1 MNDELKTMNREPMTL
16 QGKEIVLGVTGSIA
30 AYKAVELLR
39 ELVKAGASVKVVMT
53 QSAQRFVAPLTFA
66 TLSRQEV
73 MTDLFT
79 LDYDAKIRHIAAT
92 EGADL
97 LLVAPATANVI
108 GKFARGLADDL
119 LTNLF
124 LASTRPV
131 LLAPAMDADM
141 YRHPAVQENLERLR
155 AWGVRI
161 VGPAEGELASG
172 MWGPGRLAEIPEIL
186 QAVTEILQPM
196 NDLAGEVVLVTAG
209 PTHEPIDPVRYLSN
223 RSSGKMGYAL
233 AQEAADRGAQTI
245 LVSGPTALTAPRGVE
260 VIQVETALQMSAA
273 VLGRL
278 PKATVVIKAAAVS
291 DYRLSKPSKSKLK
304 KSETSHTLE
313 LVPNPDILKEIGAQ
327 KGARIVV
334 GFAAE
339 TGDLLRQAERK
350 LKEKNLDLIVAND
363 VTWEGAG
370 FSHDTN
376 HVIMIDLYGEIEE
389 VPLSPKRQVARR
401 ILDRVV
407 HLRKKRGSRG

>member
-1 MNDELKTMNREPMTL
+1 MSL

-196 NDLAGEVVLVTAG
+196 NDLAGEVILVTAG
-209 PTHEPIDPVRYLSN
+209 PTHEPIDPVRYLTN
-223 RSSGKMGYAL
+223 RSSGKMGYAI
-233 AQEAADRGAQTI
+233 AQEASDRGAQTI

-260 VIQVETALQMSAA
+260 VIQVETALQMSTA
-273 VLGRL
+273 VLDHL
-278 PKATVVIKAAAVS
+278 PKTTVVIKAAAVS

-304 KSETSHTLE
+304 KSETLHTLE

-363 VTWEGAG
+363 V
-370 FSHDTN
+370 
-376 HVIMIDLYGEIEE
+376 IMVDCYGEIEE

>member
-1 MNDELKTMNREPMTL
+1 MNSEPRL
-16 QGKEIVLGVTGSIA
+16 LSGKEIVLGVTGSIA

-39 ELVKAGASVKVVMT
+39 MLVKAGASVTVVLT
-53 QSAQRFVAPLTFA
+53 EAAQRFVGPLTFA
-66 TLSRQEV
+66 ALSRREV

-79 LDYDAKIRHIAAT
+79 LDYEAKIRHIAAT

-97 LLVAPATANVI
+97 LLVAPATANII

-124 LASTRPV
+124 LACTRPV
-131 LLAPAMDADM
+131 LVAPAMDADM
-141 YRHPAVQENLERLR
+141 YRHPGVQENLERLR

-172 MWGPGRLAEIPEIL
+172 MWGPGRLAEITEIL
-186 QAVTEILQPM
+186 QAVAEILRPRS
-196 NDLAGEVVLVTAG
+196 DLGGEVVLVTAG
-209 PTHEPIDPVRYLSN
+209 PTHEPLDPVRYLTN
-223 RSSGKMGYAL
+223 RSSGKMGYAI
-233 AQEAADRGAQTI
+233 AEEAADRGARTI
-245 LVSGPTALTAPRGVE
+245 LVSGPTGLTPPKGVE
-260 VIQVETALQMSAA
+260 TIRIETALQMRTA
-273 VLGRL
+273 VLEHL
-278 PKATVVIKAAAVS
+278 PEATVVIKAAAVS
-291 DYRLSKPSKSKLK
+291 DYRLVQPADLK
-304 KSETSHTLE
+304 VKKEEQSLTLK

-327 KGARIVV
+327 KGGRILV

-363 VTWEGAG
+363 VSQEGAG

-376 HVIMIDLYGEIEE
+376 AVVILDQDGGVEE
-389 VPLSPKRQVARR
+389 LPLLPKRTVARR

-407 HLRKKRGSRG
+407 RLRQKRG

>member
-1 MNDELKTMNREPMTL
+1 MTL
-16 QGKEIVLGVTGSIA
+16 AGKEIVLGVTGSIA

-53 QSAQRFVAPLTFA
+53 ESAQRFVAPLTFA

-108 GKFARGLADDL
+108 GRFARGLADDL

-155 AWGVRI
+155 TWGVRI

-172 MWGPGRLAEIPEIL
+172 MWGPGRLAEIQEIL
-186 QAVTEILQPM
+186 KAVTEILQPT
-196 NDLAGEVVLVTAG
+196 NDLAGEVVIVTAG
-209 PTHEPIDPVRYLSN
+209 PTHEPIDPVRYLTN
-223 RSSGKMGYAL
+223 RSSGKMGYAI
-233 AQEAADRGAQTI
+233 AQEAADRGARTI

-260 VIQVETALQMSAA
+260 VIQVETALEMRAA
-273 VLGRL
+273 MLDHL

-291 DYRLSKPSKSKLK
+291 DYRLSRPSTSKVK
-304 KSETSHTLE
+304 KSEKSQTLE

-339 TGDLLRQAERK
+339 TGDLLRQAGGK
-350 LKEKNLDLIVAND
+350 LKEKNLDLIVVND
-363 VTWEGAG
+363 IGAEGAG

-376 HVIMIDLYGEIEE
+376 VVSILDLDGGVEE
-389 VPLSPKRQVARR
+389 LPLLPKRQVARR

-407 HLRKKRGSRG
+407 RLRQQRRTTDSRTG

>member
-1 MNDELKTMNREPMTL
+1 MTL

-108 GKFARGLADDL
+108 GRFARGLADDL

-155 AWGVRI
+155 TWGVRI

-209 PTHEPIDPVRYLSN
+209 PTHEPIDPVRYLAN
-223 RSSGKMGYAL
+223 RSSGKMGYAI
-233 AQEAADRGAQTI
+233 AQEASDRGAQTI

-260 VIQVETALQMSAA
+260 MIQVETALQMSAA
-273 VLGRL
+273 VLDHL

-291 DYRLSKPSKSKLK
+291 DYRLSRPSKSKLK
-304 KSETSHTLE
+304 KSETSHALE
-313 LVPNPDILKEIGAQ
+313 LVLNPDILKEIGAQ
-327 KGARIVV
+327 KGARIVI

-350 LKEKNLDLIVAND
+350 LKEKNLDLIVVND
-363 VTWEGAG
+363 VGAAGAG

-376 HVIMIDLYGEIEE
+376 VVSILDLDGGVEE
-389 VPLSPKRQVARR
+389 LPLLPKRQVARR

-407 HLRKKRGSRG
+407 RLRQKRGSRG

>member
-1 MNDELKTMNREPMTL
+1 MSL

-53 QSAQRFVAPLTFA
+53 ESAQRFVAPLTFA

-73 MTDLFT
+73 MSDLFA
-79 LDYDAKIRHIAAT
+79 LEYGAKIRHIAAT

-97 LLVAPATANVI
+97 LLIAPATANVI

-131 LLAPAMDADM
+131 LLAPAMDANM

-196 NDLAGEVVLVTAG
+196 NDLAGEVILVTAG
-209 PTHEPIDPVRYLSN
+209 PTHEPIDPVRYLTN
-223 RSSGKMGYAL
+223 RSSGKMGYAI
-233 AQEAADRGAQTI
+233 AQEASDRGAQTI

-260 VIQVETALQMSAA
+260 VIQVETALQMSTA
-273 VLGRL
+273 VLDHL
-278 PKATVVIKAAAVS
+278 PKTTVVIKAAAVS

-304 KSETSHTLE
+304 KSETLHTLE

-376 HVIMIDLYGEIEE
+376 HVIMVDCYGEIEE

-401 ILDRVV
+401 ILDRVAC
-407 HLRKKRGSRG
+407 LNQPMLISTASES

>member
-1 MNDELKTMNREPMTL
+1 MNREPMSL

-53 QSAQRFVAPLTFA
+53 ESAQRFVAPLTFA

-209 PTHEPIDPVRYLSN
+209 PTHEPIDPVRYLTN
-223 RSSGKMGYAL
+223 RSSGKMGYAI

-291 DYRLSKPSKSKLK
+291 DYRLSRPSTSKLK

>member
-1 MNDELKTMNREPMTL
+1 MSL

-53 QSAQRFVAPLTFA
+53 ESAQRFVAPLTFA

-108 GKFARGLADDL
+108 GRFARGLADDL

-155 AWGVRI
+155 TWGVRI

-172 MWGPGRLAEIPEIL
+172 MWGPGRLAEIQEIL
-186 QAVTEILQPM
+186 KAVTEILQPT
-196 NDLAGEVVLVTAG
+196 NDLAGDVVIVTAG
-209 PTHEPIDPVRYLSN
+209 PTHEPIDPVRYLTN
-223 RSSGKMGYAL
+223 RSSGKMGYAI

-260 VIQVETALQMSAA
+260 VIQVETALEMRAA
-273 VLGRL
+273 MLDHL

-291 DYRLSKPSKSKLK
+291 DYRLSRPSASKVK
-304 KSETSHTLE
+304 KSEKSQTLE

>member
-1 MNDELKTMNREPMTL
+1 MNREPMSL

-108 GKFARGLADDL
+108 GRFARGLADDL

-172 MWGPGRLAEIPEIL
+172 LWGPGRLAEIQEIL
-186 QAVTEILQPM
+186 KAVTEILQPT
-196 NDLAGEVVLVTAG
+196 NDLAGEVVIVTAG
-209 PTHEPIDPVRYLSN
+209 PTHEPIDPVRYLTN
-223 RSSGKMGYAL
+223 RSSGKMGYAI

-260 VIQVETALQMSAA
+260 VIQVETALQMRAA
-273 VLGRL
+273 MLDHL

-291 DYRLSKPSKSKLK
+291 DYRLSRPSTSKVK
-304 KSETSHTLE
+304 KSEKSQTLE

-327 KGARIVV
+327 KGTRIVV

>member
-1 MNDELKTMNREPMTL
+1 MNREPMRL

-39 ELVKAGASVKVVMT
+39 ELVKAGASVKVVLT
-53 QSAQRFVAPLTFA
+53 QSAQRFVTPLTFA

-97 LLVAPATANVI
+97 LLVAPATANTI

-172 MWGPGRLAEIPEIL
+172 MWGPGRLAEIPEIM
-186 QAVTEILQPM
+186 QAATEILQPT

-209 PTHEPIDPVRYLSN
+209 PTHEPIDPVRYLTN
-223 RSSGKMGYAL
+223 RSSGKMGYAI
-233 AQEAADRGAQTI
+233 AQEASDRGAQTI
-245 LVSGPTALTAPRGVE
+245 LVSGPAALTAPRGVE
-260 VIQVETALQMSAA
+260 VIQVETALQMRA
-273 VLGRL
+273 VMLDHL

-291 DYRLSKPSKSKLK
+291 DYRLSRPSTSKVK
-304 KSETSHTLE
+304 KSEKSQTLE

-327 KGARIVV
+327 KEARIVV

-339 TGDLLRQAERK
+339 TGDLLRRAGRK

-389 VPLSPKRQVARR
+389 VLLSPKRQVARR

>member
-1 MNDELKTMNREPMTL
+1 MNSERTSLA
-16 QGKEIVLGVTGSIA
+16 GKKIVLGVTGSIA

-39 ELVKAGASVKVVMT
+39 ELVKAGASVKVVLT
-53 QSAQRFVAPLTFA
+53 ESAQRFVAPLTFA

-108 GKFARGLADDL
+108 GRFARGLADDL

-155 AWGVRI
+155 TWGVRI

-172 MWGPGRLAEIPEIL
+172 MWGPGRLAETQEIL
-186 QAVTEILQPM
+186 KAVTEILQPT

-209 PTHEPIDPVRYLSN
+209 PTHEPIDPVRYLTN
-223 RSSGKMGYAL
+223 RSSGKMGYAI

-260 VIQVETALQMSAA
+260 VIQVETALEMRAA
-273 VLGRL
+273 MLDHL

-291 DYRLSKPSKSKLK
+291 DYRLSRPSTSKVK
-304 KSETSHTLE
+304 KSEKSQTLE

-339 TGDLLRQAERK
+339 TGDLLKQAGGK
-350 LKEKNLDLIVAND
+350 LKEKNLDLIVVND
-363 VTWEGAG
+363 IGAEGAG

-376 HVIMIDLYGEIEE
+376 VVSILDLDGGVEE
-389 VPLSPKRQVARR
+389 LPLLPKRQVARR

-407 HLRKKRGSRG
+407 LLRRKRGSRG

>member
-1 MNDELKTMNREPMTL
+1 MNSERTSLA
-16 QGKEIVLGVTGSIA
+16 GKEIVLGVTGSIA

-39 ELVKAGASVKVVMT
+39 ELVKAGASVKVVLT
-53 QSAQRFVAPLTFA
+53 ESAQRFVAPLTFA

-108 GKFARGLADDL
+108 GRFARGLADDL

-155 AWGVRI
+155 TWGVRI

-172 MWGPGRLAEIPEIL
+172 MWGPGRLAEVQEIL
-186 QAVTEILQPM
+186 KAVTEILQPT

-209 PTHEPIDPVRYLSN
+209 PTHEPIDPVRYLTN
-223 RSSGKMGYAL
+223 RSSGKMGYAI

-260 VIQVETALQMSAA
+260 VIQVETALQMRAA
-273 VLGRL
+273 MFDHL

-291 DYRLSKPSKSKLK
+291 DYRLSKPSTSKLK
-304 KSETSHTLE
+304 KSEESHTLE

-339 TGDLLRQAERK
+339 TGDLLRQAGGK
-350 LKEKNLDLIVAND
+350 LKEKNLDLIVVND
-363 VTWEGAG
+363 IGAEGAG

-376 HVIMIDLYGEIEE
+376 VVSILDLDGGVEE
-389 VPLSPKRQVARR
+389 LPLLPKRQVARR

-407 HLRKKRGSRG
+407 RLRQQRRTTDSRTG

>member
-1 MNDELKTMNREPMTL
+1 MNSEPRL
-16 QGKEIVLGVTGSIA
+16 LSGKEIVLGVTGSIA

-39 ELVKAGASVKVVMT
+39 MLVKAGASVTVVLT
-53 QSAQRFVAPLTFA
+53 EAAQRFVPPLTFA
-66 TLSRQEV
+66 ALSRREV

-79 LDYDAKIRHIAAT
+79 LDYEAKIRHIAAT

-124 LASTRPV
+124 LACTRPV
-131 LLAPAMDADM
+131 VVAPAMDADM

-172 MWGPGRLAEIPEIL
+172 MWGPGRLVEITEIL
-186 QAVTEILQPM
+186 QAAVEILCPRS
-196 NDLAGEVVLVTAG
+196 DLGGEVVLVTAG
-209 PTHEPIDPVRYLSN
+209 PTHEPLDPVRYLTN
-223 RSSGKMGYAL
+223 RSSGKMGYAI
-233 AQEAADRGAQTI
+233 AEEAADRGARTI
-245 LVSGPTALTAPRGVE
+245 LVSGPTGLTPPKGVE
-260 VIQVETALQMSAA
+260 TIRIETALQMRTA
-273 VLGRL
+273 VLEHL
-278 PKATVVIKAAAVS
+278 PEATVVIKAAAVS
-291 DYRLSKPSKSKLK
+291 DYRLVQPADFKVKKEEQSLTLK
-304 KSETSHTLE
+304 

-327 KGARIVV
+327 KGGRILV

-363 VTWEGAG
+363 VSQEGAG

-376 HVIMIDLYGEIEE
+376 AVVILDQDGGVEE
-389 VPLSPKRQVARR
+389 LPLLPKRTVARR

-407 HLRKKRGSRG
+407 RLRERRKGSIDRV

>member
-1 MNDELKTMNREPMTL
+1 MTL

-108 GKFARGLADDL
+108 GRFARGLADDL

-172 MWGPGRLAEIPEIL
+172 MWGPGRLAETQEIL
-186 QAVTEILQPM
+186 KAVTEILQPT
-196 NDLAGEVVLVTAG
+196 NDLAGEVVIVTAG
-209 PTHEPIDPVRYLSN
+209 PTHEPIDPVRYLTN

-260 VIQVETALQMSAA
+260 VIQVETALQMRAA
-273 VLGRL
+273 MLDHL

-291 DYRLSKPSKSKLK
+291 DYRLSRPSTSKVK
-304 KSETSHTLE
+304 KSEKSQTLE

-339 TGDLLRQAERK
+339 TGDLLKQAGGK
-350 LKEKNLDLIVAND
+350 LKEKNLDLIVVND
-363 VTWEGAG
+363 IGAEGAG

-376 HVIMIDLYGEIEE
+376 VVSILDLDGGVEE
-389 VPLSPKRQVARR
+389 LPLLPKRQVARR

-407 HLRKKRGSRG
+407 LLRRKRGSRG

>member
-1 MNDELKTMNREPMTL
+1 MNREPMRL

-39 ELVKAGASVKVVMT
+39 ELVKAGASVKVVLT
-53 QSAQRFVAPLTFA
+53 QSAQRFVTPLTFA

-97 LLVAPATANVI
+97 LLVAPATANTI

-209 PTHEPIDPVRYLSN
+209 PTHEPIDPVRYLTN
-223 RSSGKMGYAL
+223 RSSGKMGYAI
-233 AQEAADRGAQTI
+233 AQEASDRGAQTI

-260 VIQVETALQMSAA
+260 VIQVETALQMRA
-273 VLGRL
+273 VMLDHL

-291 DYRLSKPSKSKLK
+291 DYRLSRPSTSKVK
-304 KSETSHTLE
+304 KSEKSQTLE

-327 KGARIVV
+327 KEARIVV

-339 TGDLLRQAERK
+339 TGDLLRRAGRK

-389 VPLSPKRQVARR
+389 VLLSPKRQVARR

>member
-1 MNDELKTMNREPMTL
+1 MNSEPISL
-16 QGKEIVLGVTGSIA
+16 AGKEIVLGVTGSIA

-53 QSAQRFVAPLTFA
+53 ESAQRFVAPLTFA

-108 GKFARGLADDL
+108 GRFARGLADDL

-124 LASTRPV
+124 LATTRPV

-155 AWGVRI
+155 TWGVRI

-172 MWGPGRLAEIPEIL
+172 MWGPGRLAETQEIL
-186 QAVTEILQPM
+186 KAVTEILQPT
-196 NDLAGEVVLVTAG
+196 NDLAGEVVIVTAG
-209 PTHEPIDPVRYLSN
+209 PTHEPIDPVRYLTN
-223 RSSGKMGYAL
+223 RSSGKMGYAI

-260 VIQVETALQMSAA
+260 VIQVETALQMRAA
-273 VLGRL
+273 MLDHL

-291 DYRLSKPSKSKLK
+291 DYRLSRPSTSKVK
-304 KSETSHTLE
+304 KSEKSHTLE

-350 LKEKNLDLIVAND
+350 LKEKNLDLIVVND
-363 VTWEGAG
+363 IGAEGAG

-376 HVIMIDLYGEIEE
+376 VVSILDLDGGVEE
-389 VPLSPKRQVARR
+389 VPLLPKRQVARR

-407 HLRKKRGSRG
+407 LLRRKRGSRG

>member
-1 MNDELKTMNREPMTL
+1 MNREPMRL

-39 ELVKAGASVKVVMT
+39 ELVKAGASVKVVLT

-172 MWGPGRLAEIPEIL
+172 MWGPGRLAEIPEIM
-186 QAVTEILQPM
+186 QAATEILQPT
-196 NDLAGEVVLVTAG
+196 NDLANEVVLVTAG
-209 PTHEPIDPVRYLSN
+209 PTHEPIDPVRYLTN

-233 AQEAADRGAQTI
+233 AQEASDRGAQTI

-260 VIQVETALQMSAA
+260 MIQVETALQMSAA
-273 VLGRL
+273 VLDHL

-291 DYRLSKPSKSKLK
+291 DYRLSKPSTSKVK

>member
-1 MNDELKTMNREPMTL
+1 MRL

-39 ELVKAGASVKVVMT
+39 ELVKAGASVKVVLT
-53 QSAQRFVAPLTFA
+53 ESAQRFVAPLTFA

-108 GKFARGLADDL
+108 GRFARGLADDL

-172 MWGPGRLAEIPEIL
+172 MWGPGRLAETQEIL
-186 QAVTEILQPM
+186 KAVTEILQAT
-196 NDLAGEVVLVTAG
+196 NDLAGEVVIVTAG
-209 PTHEPIDPVRYLSN
+209 PTHEPIDPVRYLTN
-223 RSSGKMGYAL
+223 RSSGKMGYAI

-260 VIQVETALQMSAA
+260 VIQVETALQMRAA
-273 VLGRL
+273 MFDHL

-291 DYRLSKPSKSKLK
+291 DYRLSKPFTSKLK
-304 KSETSHTLE
+304 KSEKSPTLE

-327 KGARIVV
+327 KGERIVV

-350 LKEKNLDLIVAND
+350 LKEKNLDLIVVND
-363 VTWEGAG
+363 IGAEGAG

-376 HVIMIDLYGEIEE
+376 VVSILDLDGGVEE
-389 VPLSPKRQVARR
+389 LPLLPKRQVARR

-407 HLRKKRGSRG
+407 LLRQKRGSRG

>member
-1 MNDELKTMNREPMTL
+1 MNREPMSL

-53 QSAQRFVAPLTFA
+53 ESAQRFVAPLTFA

-108 GKFARGLADDL
+108 GRFARGLADDL

-155 AWGVRI
+155 TWGVRV

-186 QAVTEILQPM
+186 KAVTEILQPT
-196 NDLAGEVVLVTAG
+196 NDLAGEVVIVTAG
-209 PTHEPIDPVRYLSN
+209 PTHEPIDPVRYLTN
-223 RSSGKMGYAL
+223 RSLGKMGPGL
-233 AQEAADRGAQTI
+233 PPEGSDGGAQTI

-260 VIQVETALQMSAA
+260 VIRVETALEMRAA
-273 VLGRL
+273 MLDHL

-291 DYRLSKPSKSKLK
+291 DYRLSRPSTSKVK
-304 KSETSHTLE
+304 KSEKSQTLE

-327 KGARIVV
+327 KEARIVV

-339 TGDLLRQAERK
+339 TGDLLRRAGRK

-407 HLRKKRGSRG
+407 HLRQRRTTTDSRTG

>member
-1 MNDELKTMNREPMTL
+1 VNGEEMRLG
-16 QGKEIVLGVTGSIA
+16 GKEIVLGVTGSIA

-53 QSAQRFVAPLTFA
+53 ESARRFVAPLTFA

-155 AWGVRI
+155 AWGGCS
-161 VGPAEGELASG
+161 VGRAGARGAPPAARPGAGAERSGPLPAE
-172 MWGPGRLAEIPEIL
+172 P
-186 QAVTEILQPM
+186 
-196 NDLAGEVVLVTAG
+196 LVRQDG
-209 PTHEPIDPVRYLSN
+209 LRHC
-223 RSSGKMGYAL
+223 
-233 AQEAADRGAQTI
+233 
-245 LVSGPTALTAPRGVE
+245 PRGVGSRRPNNPGE
-260 VIQVETALQMSAA
+260 
-273 VLGRL
+273 R
-278 PKATVVIKAAAVS
+278 S
-291 DYRLSKPSKSKLK
+291 DG
-304 KSETSHTLE
+304 
-313 LVPNPDILKEIGAQ
+313 PDGAQ
-327 KGARIVV
+327 R
-334 GFAAE
+334 
-339 TGDLLRQAERK
+339 
-350 LKEKNLDLIVAND
+350 
-363 VTWEGAG
+363 
-370 FSHDTN
+370 
-376 HVIMIDLYGEIEE
+376 
-389 VPLSPKRQVARR
+389 
-401 ILDRVV
+401 
-407 HLRKKRGSRG
+407 SRGDSGGNSPADARGDA

>member
-1 MNDELKTMNREPMTL
+1 MSLS
-16 QGKEIVLGVTGSIA
+16 GKEIVLGVTGSIA

-39 ELVKAGASVKVVMT
+39 ELVKAGASVTVVLT
-53 QSAQRFVAPLTFA
+53 EAAQRFVGPLTFA
-66 TLSRQEV
+66 ALSRREV

-79 LDYDAKIRHIAAT
+79 LDYEAKIRHIAAT

-97 LLVAPATANVI
+97 LLVAPATANII

-124 LASTRPV
+124 LACTRPV
-131 LLAPAMDADM
+131 LVAPAMDADM
-141 YRHPAVQENLERLR
+141 YRHPGVQENLERLR

-172 MWGPGRLAEIPEIL
+172 MWGPGRLAEITEIL
-186 QAVTEILQPM
+186 QAVVEILRPRS
-196 NDLAGEVVLVTAG
+196 DLGGEVVLVTAG
-209 PTHEPIDPVRYLSN
+209 PTHEPLDPVRYLTN
-223 RSSGKMGYAL
+223 RSSGKMGYAI
-233 AQEAADRGAQTI
+233 AEEAADRGARTI
-245 LVSGPTALTAPRGVE
+245 LVSGPTGLTPPKGVE
-260 VIQVETALQMSAA
+260 TIRIETALQMRTA
-273 VLGRL
+273 VLEHL
-278 PKATVVIKAAAVS
+278 PEATVVIKAAAVS
-291 DYRLSKPSKSKLK
+291 DYRLVQPADFKVKKEEQSLTLK
-304 KSETSHTLE
+304 

-327 KGARIVV
+327 KGGRILV

-363 VTWEGAG
+363 VSQEGAG

-376 HVIMIDLYGEIEE
+376 TVVILDQDGGVEE
-389 VPLSPKRQVARR
+389 LPLLPKRTVARR

-407 HLRKKRGSRG
+407 RLRERRKGSIDRV

>member
-1 MNDELKTMNREPMTL
+1 MLV
-16 QGKEIVLGVTGSIA
+16 GKEIVLGVTGSIA

-39 ELVKAGASVKVVMT
+39 ELVKAGASVTVVLT
-53 QSAQRFVAPLTFA
+53 KSAQRFVTPLTFA
-66 TLSRQEV
+66 TLSRREV

-79 LDYDAKIRHIAAT
+79 LDYEAKIRHIAAT

-124 LASTRPV
+124 LACKRPV

-161 VGPAEGELASG
+161 VGPAAGELASG
-172 MWGPGRLAEIPEIL
+172 VWGPGRLAELPEIL
-186 QAVTEILQPM
+186 QAVAEILRPRS
-196 NDLAGEVVLVTAG
+196 DLGGEVVLVTAG
-209 PTHEPIDPVRYLSN
+209 PTHEPLDPVRFLTN
-223 RSSGKMGYAL
+223 RSSGKMGYAI
-233 AQEAADRGAQTI
+233 AQEAADRGARTI
-245 LVSGPTALTAPRGVE
+245 LVSGPTDLTPPKGVE
-260 VIQVETALQMSAA
+260 LIRVETALQMRTA
-273 VLGRL
+273 VLDRL
-278 PKATVVIKAAAVS
+278 PEATVVIKAAAVS
-291 DYRLSKPSKSKLK
+291 DYRLARPADAKLK
-304 KSETSHTLE
+304 KGEQPLTLE
-313 LVPNPDILKEIGAQ
+313 LIPNPDILKEIGAL
-327 KGARIVV
+327 KEDRILV

-339 TGDLLRQAERK
+339 TGELLRQAERK

-363 VTWEGAG
+363 VSKEGAG
-370 FSHDTN
+370 FSYDTN
-376 HVIMIDLYGEIEE
+376 EVLMLDSDGGIEE
-389 VPLSPKRQVARR
+389 LPLLPKRTVARR

-407 HLRKKRGSRG
+407 HLRQRRRAPSTNTGDRG

>member
-1 MNDELKTMNREPMTL
+1 MNSERMMLR
-16 QGKEIVLGVTGSIA
+16 GKKIVLGVTGSIA

-39 ELVKAGASVKVVMT
+39 ELIKAGASVSVVMT
-53 QSAQRFVAPLTFA
+53 ESAQRFVAPLTFA
-66 TLSRQEV
+66 TLSRGEV

-79 LDYDAKIRHIAAT
+79 LDYEAKIRHIAAA

-124 LASTRPV
+124 LACARPV
-131 LLAPAMDADM
+131 LLAPAMDAEM
-141 YRHPAVQENLERLR
+141 YRHPAVQENLSRLR
-155 AWGVRI
+155 GWGVRI

-172 MWGPGRLAEIPEIL
+172 VWGPGRLAEIPEIL
-186 QAVTEILQPM
+186 EAVAEILRPM
-196 NDLAGEVVLVTAG
+196 DDLVGEVVLVTAG
-209 PTHEPIDPVRYLSN
+209 PTHEPLDPVRYLTN
-223 RSSGKMGYAL
+223 RSSGKMGYAI
-233 AQEAADRGAQTI
+233 AEDAADRGARTI
-245 LVSGPTALTAPRGVE
+245 LVSGPTGLTPPSGVE
-260 VIQVETALQMSAA
+260 IVRVETALQMYSA
-273 VLGRL
+273 VLSRL
-278 PKATVVIKAAAVS
+278 PEATVVIKAAAVS
-291 DYRLSKPSKSKLK
+291 DYRLARPVDSKLK
-304 KSETSHTLE
+304 KGEESLTLE
-313 LVPNPDILKEIGAQ
+313 LVPNPDILKEVGAL
-327 KGARIVV
+327 KGARILV

-363 VTWEGAG
+363 VSKEGAG

-376 HVIMIDLYGEIEE
+376 VVLILDQDGGVEE
-389 VPLSPKRQVARR
+389 LPLLQKRQVARR

-407 HLRKKRGSRG
+407 LLRQRRGATNSRTG

>member
-1 MNDELKTMNREPMTL
+1 MNSERTSLA
-16 QGKEIVLGVTGSIA
+16 GKKIVLGVTGSIA

-39 ELVKAGASVKVVMT
+39 ELVKAGASVKIVMT
-53 QSAQRFVAPLTFA
+53 ESAQRFVAPLTFA

-108 GKFARGLADDL
+108 GRFARGLADDL

-155 AWGVRI
+155 TWGVRI

-172 MWGPGRLAEIPEIL
+172 MWGPGRLAEIQEIL
-186 QAVTEILQPM
+186 KAVTEILQPT
-196 NDLAGEVVLVTAG
+196 NDLAGEVVIVTAG
-209 PTHEPIDPVRYLSN
+209 PTHEPIDPVRYLTN
-223 RSSGKMGYAL
+223 RSTGKMGYAI

-260 VIQVETALQMSAA
+260 VIQVETALEMRAA
-273 VLGRL
+273 MLDHL

-291 DYRLSKPSKSKLK
+291 DYRLSRPSTSKVK
-304 KSETSHTLE
+304 KSEKSQTLE

-339 TGDLLRQAERK
+339 TGDLLRQAGGK
-350 LKEKNLDLIVAND
+350 LKEKNLDLIVVND
-363 VTWEGAG
+363 IGAEGAG

-376 HVIMIDLYGEIEE
+376 VVSILDLDGGVEE
-389 VPLSPKRQVARR
+389 LPLLPKRQVARR

-407 HLRKKRGSRG
+407 LLRRKRGSRG

>member
-1 MNDELKTMNREPMTL
+1 MNL

-53 QSAQRFVAPLTFA
+53 ESARRFVAPLTFA

-108 GKFARGLADDL
+108 GRFARGLADDL

-155 AWGVRI
+155 TWGVRI

-172 MWGPGRLAEIPEIL
+172 MWGPGRLAEIQEIL
-186 QAVTEILQPM
+186 KAVTEILQPT
-196 NDLAGEVVLVTAG
+196 NDLAGEVVIVTAG
-209 PTHEPIDPVRYLSN
+209 PTHEPIDPVRYLTN
-223 RSSGKMGYAL
+223 RSSGKMGYAI
-233 AQEAADRGAQTI
+233 AQVAADRGAQTI

-260 VIQVETALQMSAA
+260 VIQVETALEMRAA
-273 VLGRL
+273 MLDHL

-291 DYRLSKPSKSKLK
+291 DYRLSRPSTSKVK
-304 KSETSHTLE
+304 KSEKPQTLQ

-339 TGDLLRQAERK
+339 TGDLLRQAGRK
-350 LKEKNLDLIVAND
+350 LKEKNLDLIVVND
-363 VTWEGAG
+363 IGAEGAG

-376 HVIMIDLYGEIEE
+376 VVSILDLDGGVEQL
-389 VPLSPKRQVARR
+389 PLLPKRQVARR

-407 HLRKKRGSRG
+407 RLRQERGSGG

>member
-1 MNDELKTMNREPMTL
+1 MNSEPRL
-16 QGKEIVLGVTGSIA
+16 LSGKEIVLGVTGSIA

-39 ELVKAGASVKVVMT
+39 MLVKAGASVTVVLT
-53 QSAQRFVAPLTFA
+53 EAAQRFVPPLTFA
-66 TLSRQEV
+66 ALSRREV

-79 LDYDAKIRHIAAT
+79 LDYEAKIRHIAAT

-124 LASTRPV
+124 LACTRPV
-131 LLAPAMDADM
+131 VVAPAMDADM

-172 MWGPGRLAEIPEIL
+172 MWGPGRLVEITEIL
-186 QAVTEILQPM
+186 QAAVEILCPRS
-196 NDLAGEVVLVTAG
+196 DLGGEVVLVTAG
-209 PTHEPIDPVRYLSN
+209 PTHEPLDPIRYLTN
-223 RSSGKMGYAL
+223 RSSGKMGYAI
-233 AQEAADRGAQTI
+233 AEEAADRGARTI
-245 LVSGPTALTAPRGVE
+245 LVSGPTGLTPPKGVE
-260 VIQVETALQMSAA
+260 TIRIETALQMRTA
-273 VLGRL
+273 VLEHL
-278 PKATVVIKAAAVS
+278 PEATVVIKAAAVS
-291 DYRLSKPSKSKLK
+291 DYRLVQPADFKVKKEEQSLTLK
-304 KSETSHTLE
+304 

-327 KGARIVV
+327 KGGRILV

-363 VTWEGAG
+363 VSQEGAG

-376 HVIMIDLYGEIEE
+376 AVVILDQDGGVEE
-389 VPLSPKRQVARR
+389 LPLLPKRTVARR

-407 HLRKKRGSRG
+407 RLRERRKGSIDRV

>member
-1 MNDELKTMNREPMTL
+1 MNSERTSLA
-16 QGKEIVLGVTGSIA
+16 GKKIVLGVTGSIA

-53 QSAQRFVAPLTFA
+53 ESAQRFVAPLTFA

-108 GKFARGLADDL
+108 GRFARGLADDL

-155 AWGVRI
+155 TWGVRI

-172 MWGPGRLAEIPEIL
+172 MWGPGRLAETQEIL
-186 QAVTEILQPM
+186 KAVTEILQPT

-209 PTHEPIDPVRYLSN
+209 PTHEPIDPVRYLAN
-223 RSSGKMGYAL
+223 RSSGKMGYAI

-260 VIQVETALQMSAA
+260 VIQVETALQMRAA
-273 VLGRL
+273 VLDHL

-291 DYRLSKPSKSKLK
+291 DYRLSRPSTSKVK
-304 KSETSHTLE
+304 KSEKSQTLE

-339 TGDLLRQAERK
+339 TGDLLRQAGEK
-350 LKEKNLDLIVAND
+350 LKEKNLDLIVVND
-363 VTWEGAG
+363 IGAEGAG

-376 HVIMIDLYGEIEE
+376 VVSILDLDGGVEE
-389 VPLSPKRQVARR
+389 LPLLPKRQVARR

-407 HLRKKRGSRG
+407 RLRQRRRITDSRTG

>member
-1 MNDELKTMNREPMTL
+1 MNSEPRL
-16 QGKEIVLGVTGSIA
+16 LSGKEIVLGVTGSIA

-39 ELVKAGASVKVVMT
+39 MLVKAGASVTVVLT
-53 QSAQRFVAPLTFA
+53 EAAQQFVGPLTFA
-66 TLSRQEV
+66 ALSRREV

-79 LDYDAKIRHIAAT
+79 LDYEAKIRHIAAA

-124 LASTRPV
+124 LACTRPIV
-131 LLAPAMDADM
+131 VAPAMDADM

-172 MWGPGRLAEIPEIL
+172 LWGPGRLAEITEIL
-186 QAVTEILQPM
+186 QAVAEILRPRS
-196 NDLAGEVVLVTAG
+196 DLGGEVVLVTAG
-209 PTHEPIDPVRYLSN
+209 PTHEPLDPVRYLTS
-223 RSSGKMGYAL
+223 RSSGKMGYAI
-233 AQEAADRGAQTI
+233 AEEAADRGARTI
-245 LVSGPTALTAPRGVE
+245 LVSGPTGLTPPKGVE
-260 VIQVETALQMSAA
+260 TIRIETALQMRTA
-273 VLGRL
+273 VLEHL
-278 PKATVVIKAAAVS
+278 PEATVVIKAAAVS
-291 DYRLSKPSKSKLK
+291 DYRLVQPADLK
-304 KSETSHTLE
+304 VKKEEQSLTLK

-327 KGARIVV
+327 KGGRILV

-363 VTWEGAG
+363 VSQEGAG

-376 HVIMIDLYGEIEE
+376 AVVILDQDGGVEEI
-389 VPLSPKRQVARR
+389 PLLPKRTVARR

-407 HLRKKRGSRG
+407 LLRQKRG

>member
-1 MNDELKTMNREPMTL
+1 MNSELRL
-16 QGKEIVLGVTGSIA
+16 LSGKEIVLGVTGSIA

-39 ELVKAGASVKVVMT
+39 MLVKAGASVTVVLT
-53 QSAQRFVAPLTFA
+53 EAAQQFVGPLTFA
-66 TLSRQEV
+66 ALSRREV

-79 LDYDAKIRHIAAT
+79 LDYEAKIRHIAAT

-124 LASTRPV
+124 LACTRPV
-131 LLAPAMDADM
+131 VVAPAMDADM

-172 MWGPGRLAEIPEIL
+172 MWGPGRLAEITEIL
-186 QAVTEILQPM
+186 QAVAEILRPRS
-196 NDLAGEVVLVTAG
+196 DLGGEVVLVTAG
-209 PTHEPIDPVRYLSN
+209 PTHEPLDPVRYLTN
-223 RSSGKMGYAL
+223 RSSGKMGYAI
-233 AQEAADRGAQTI
+233 AEEAADRGARTI
-245 LVSGPTALTAPRGVE
+245 LVSGPTGLTPPRGVE
-260 VIQVETALQMSAA
+260 TIRIETALQMRTA
-273 VLGRL
+273 VLEHL
-278 PKATVVIKAAAVS
+278 PEATVVIKAAAVS
-291 DYRLSKPSKSKLK
+291 DYRLVQPADFKVKKEEQSLTLK
-304 KSETSHTLE
+304 

-327 KGARIVV
+327 KGGRILV

-363 VTWEGAG
+363 VSREGAG

-376 HVIMIDLYGEIEE
+376 AVVILDQDGGVEE
-389 VPLSPKRQVARR
+389 LPLLPKRTVARR

-407 HLRKKRGSRG
+407 RLRERRRTTDSRTG

>member
-1 MNDELKTMNREPMTL
+1 MNSEPRL
-16 QGKEIVLGVTGSIA
+16 LSGKEIVLGVTGSIA

-39 ELVKAGASVKVVMT
+39 MLVKAGASVTVVLT
-53 QSAQRFVAPLTFA
+53 EAAQRFVPPLTFA
-66 TLSRQEV
+66 ALSRREV

-79 LDYDAKIRHIAAT
+79 LDYEAKIRHIAAT

-124 LASTRPV
+124 LACTRPV
-131 LLAPAMDADM
+131 VVAPAMDADM

-172 MWGPGRLAEIPEIL
+172 MWGLGRLAEITEIL
-186 QAVTEILQPM
+186 QAVAEILRPRS
-196 NDLAGEVVLVTAG
+196 DLGGEVVLVTAG
-209 PTHEPIDPVRYLSN
+209 PTHEPLDPVRYLTS
-223 RSSGKMGYAL
+223 RSSGKMGYAI
-233 AQEAADRGAQTI
+233 AEEAADRGARTI
-245 LVSGPTALTAPRGVE
+245 LVSGPTGLTPPKGVE
-260 VIQVETALQMSAA
+260 TIRIETALQMRTA
-273 VLGRL
+273 VLEHL
-278 PKATVVIKAAAVS
+278 PEATVVIKAAAVS
-291 DYRLSKPSKSKLK
+291 DYRLVQPADLK
-304 KSETSHTLE
+304 VKKEEQSLTLT

-327 KGARIVV
+327 KGGRILV

-363 VTWEGAG
+363 VSREGAG

-376 HVIMIDLYGEIEE
+376 AVVILDQDGGVEE
-389 VPLSPKRQVARR
+389 LPLLPKRTVARR

-407 HLRKKRGSRG
+407 RLRQKRGYGG

>member
-1 MNDELKTMNREPMTL
+1 MNSERTSLA
-16 QGKEIVLGVTGSIA
+16 GKKIVLGVTGSIA

-53 QSAQRFVAPLTFA
+53 ESARRFVAPLTFA

-155 AWGVRI
+155 TWGVRI

-172 MWGPGRLAEIPEIL
+172 MWGPGRLAEIQEIL
-186 QAVTEILQPM
+186 KAVTEILQPT
-196 NDLAGEVVLVTAG
+196 NDLAGEVVIVTAG
-209 PTHEPIDPVRYLSN
+209 PTHEPIDPVRYLTN

-233 AQEAADRGAQTI
+233 AQEASDRGAQTI

-260 VIQVETALQMSAA
+260 MIQVETALQMSAA
-273 VLGRL
+273 VLGHL

-291 DYRLSKPSKSKLK
+291 DYRLSKPSTSKLK